1 MSEIR
6 VDPQFLINLASR
18 VRRVANDLQQYATY
32 GGTNL
37 SSAPPVSDAYN
48 SLDKDWNFNRDK
60 LVKELDALAAGF
72 DAAQQAL
79 VEADRDTANQLR
91 DG

>member
-18 VRRVANDLQQYATY
+18 VRGVANDLQQYATY
-32 GGTNL
+32 GGSNL
-37 SSAPPVSDAYN
+37 SSAPPVRDAYT
-48 SLDKDWNFNRDK
+48 SLDRDWNFNRDK

-72 DAAQQAL
+72 DAARQAL
-79 VEADRDTANQLR
+79 IEADRDTANQLR